1 MSSSMNKSY
10 LMNNNNKNNISS
22 SSEEAESGWT
32 DYLDDFPY
40 SKSINNGGS
49 GGSSIN
55 SFGTPSLISDA
66 AWNGSDDNNN
76 NNNNNNISSP
86 LRILNFKNLK
96 RNKYRKYSYAEDDY
110 EDTASSPVNSPKVS
124 SMKQMEVNYR
134 RLDDLATANFLGKQG
149 GASNFSEVV
158 TEEKN
163 GNNNKNIANE
173 SKNNIDHQFV
183 DLRTRG
189 LCLMPISALMNMNYL
204 G

>member
-10 LMNNNNKNNISS
+10 LMNNNNNNNNMSS
-22 SSEEAESGWT
+22 SSSGEEESGWT
-32 DYLDDFPY
+32 DYLDDYSY
-40 SKSINNGGS
+40 SKSNNGGES
-49 GGSSIN
+49 NIN
-55 SFGTPSLISDA
+55 SFGSPSLISDA
-66 AWNGSDDNNN
+66 AWNGSDNNN
-76 NNNNNNISSP
+76 NKNNNNISSP

-134 RLDDLATANFLGKQG
+134 KLDDLAAANFLGKQT

-163 GNNNKNIANE
+163 GNNKNNAIE